1 MGIQFKTDKRKF
13 SRLRQSLVHLTDEV
27 RQLVDP
33 FLSDRPVIKGSVYE
47 LKRKCGKPG
56 CKCARGELHRRMVV
70 SASEKGKTKLR
81 VIPRGS
87 LVEVESKV
95 RRYQKLRR
103 ARTRLVEV
111 HKKILQVMDDM
122 EAMRREEIPS
132 PVKKRSPCEG
142 QKWIW

>member
-1 MGIQFKTDKRKF
+1 
-13 SRLRQSLVHLTDEV
+13 
-27 RQLVDP
+27 
-33 FLSDRPVIKGSVYE
+33 
-47 LKRKCGKPG
+47 
-56 CKCARGELHRRMVV
+56 MVV
-70 SASEKGKTKLR
+70 SASEKGKTRLR

-122 EAMRREEIPS
+122 EVMRREEIPS
-132 PVKKRSPCEG
+132 PVKKRSPREG
-142 QKWIW
+142 